1 MRRLPVYLV
10 LDVSGSM
17 HGEPIEAVRNGMQM
31 LVSTLRTDPYALE
44 TAFLSVI
51 TFDEK
56 ARQAVP
62 LTELMAF
69 QPPTIEAGSTT
80 SLGDALKVVKE
91 CIEREVKKT
100 TAEEKG
106 DWKPLVFLMT
116 DGQPTDDWEK
126 GLNEFKK
133 VKTGMVIACA
143 AGPQADTKVLK
154 QITEVVVSLDTA
166 DSSTI
171 GAFFKWVS
179 ASISTSS
186 KKVDL
191 TKAES
196 SEISELPPP
205 PPPPPRGGTNPPEEE
220 GRGAGEGFRSICC
233 STRPAPCG
241 ASRSRPSTRASG
253 SWSAPCAR
261 TPTPWRRCTSASSR
275 STRTPRWWCRS
286 RPWTS
291 SRCP

>member
-126 GLNEFKK
+126 GLNEFRK

-205 PPPPPRGGTNPPEEE
+205 PPQITLV
-220 GRGAGEGFRSICC
+220 
-233 STRPAPCG
+233 
-241 ASRSRPSTRASG
+241 
-253 SWSAPCAR
+253 
-261 TPTPWRRCTSASSR
+261 
-275 STRTPRWWCRS
+275 
-286 RPWTS
+286 
-291 SRCP
+291 